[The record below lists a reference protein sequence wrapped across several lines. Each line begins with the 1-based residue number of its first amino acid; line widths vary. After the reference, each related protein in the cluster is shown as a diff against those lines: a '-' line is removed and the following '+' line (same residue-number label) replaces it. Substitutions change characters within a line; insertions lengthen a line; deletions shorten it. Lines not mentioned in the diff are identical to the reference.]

1 MAAHNAIHA
10 KSLPATVTLI
20 ILGYYAASTL
30 NSVLTKQILTSFPR
44 PLTVTLWQ
52 QLFSSLYSVL
62 HFRVITGRWLD
73 LQRHA
78 RRVMPVAVA
87 LVIALV
93 AYRAALLQA
102 AVSFAQVVKTLQP
115 LFAAGVCAILLGE
128 RTPPMRLGALLLL
141 VAGVGLASA
150 TEVAPSSRWPATLAR
165 AHVADLRTHLP
176 AGGLPA
182 RRIPPRSALG
192 AGAGGACCTRQ
203 AVPWLQPR
211 QASLARQARQAALGD
226 GALRPRRRVRDR
238 PTRAP
243 VGRGRPALSRDTV
256 PSGHVRDTST
266 PHPQVDLPRAMRP
279 DYSTVGLLLLN
290 GCCNLAD
297 KLLSFWLLCLLASPV
312 SAAVVSVVKRVII
325 VAAAALWSAAS
336 AGLAA

>member
-1 MAAHNAIHA
+1 MASPRLLA
-10 KSLPATVTLI
+10 LLVV
-20 ILGYYAASTL
+20 GYYATSTL

-62 HFRVITGRWLD
+62 HFRVTTGRWLD

-93 AYRAALLQA
+93 AYRAALLHA

-150 TEVAPSSRWPATLAR
+150 TEVAPSSGWPATCAR
-165 AHVADLRTHLP
+165 AHVADLAHTCPQVDFRLVGFLL
-176 AGGLPA
+176 AAL
-182 RRIPPRSALG
+182 SAL
-192 AGAGGACCTRQ
+192 AQ
-203 AVPWLQPR
+203 AVH
-211 QASLARQARQAALGD
+211 AALAKQCLGSSRARHLSPD
-226 GALRPRRRVRDR
+226 KRDKPPSEMELFALAAVYATGLLAPLWAAVDLPSRATRYRQDTSVTRPR
-238 PTRAP
+238 
-243 VGRGRPALSRDTV
+243 
-256 PSGHVRDTST
+256 HV
-266 PHPQVDLPRAMRP
+266 QVDLPRAMRP